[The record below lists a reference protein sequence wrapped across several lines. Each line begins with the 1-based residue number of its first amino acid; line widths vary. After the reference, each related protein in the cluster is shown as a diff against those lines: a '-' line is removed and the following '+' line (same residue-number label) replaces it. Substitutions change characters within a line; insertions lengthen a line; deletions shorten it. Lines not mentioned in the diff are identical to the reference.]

1 MATLNNTKYTIQHVM
16 AAATEDGANLEIADV
31 ISKSNELLAELPFF
45 PSNKPFSNLSA
56 RDVTEFEPSARVSN
70 TGAVTGVNET
80 EQIIDT
86 LVRFETEIGIDEL
99 ALNGINDPARYFA
112 DQVRKTARGFGNVVA
127 DQFISGDYLA
137 DPDKQFDGLLKRNNS
152 LPASSVDVTDRYYN
166 VISGGGSGADNTSI
180 YLVGLGKEGVHGIY
194 FKNGMAGLQINR
206 KGLQRVTDSSGNPY
220 WAETAQMVWD
230 VGLVATNHRAM
241 GRICNIDD
249 SDLTLDASSGAN
261 LTQLMIQLLHNVHH
275 SDMGLRPY
283 WLMSNK
289 LKTYFHSQIVSKAN
303 VNISYDKDDFG
314 KIRPMFG
321 GIPILRMDSIGIA
334 EATVS

>member
-1 MATLNNTKYTIQHVM
+1 MADFDNIKYTIQHVM
-16 AAATEDGANLEIADV
+16 AASTEDGAMLEIADV
-31 ISKSNELLAELPFF
+31 ISKTNELNAVLPFF
-45 PSNKPFSNLSA
+45 PTNLPFSNRSA
-56 RDVTEFEPSARVSN
+56 RDVTHFEPSARVSN

-80 EQIIDT
+80 EQVTDT
-86 LVRFETEIGIDEL
+86 LVRFETEVAVDEL
-99 ALNGINDPARYFA
+99 ALNGINDKSQWFT
-112 DQVRKTARGFGNVVA
+112 DQIKKTAMGFSNVVA

-137 DPDKQFDGLLKRNNS
+137 DPDKQFDGLLKRNNA

-166 VISGGGSGADNTSI
+166 VIPGGGSGSDNTSI

-194 FKNGMAGLQINR
+194 FKNDQAGLVINR
-206 KGLQRVTDSSGNPY
+206 KGRQRVTDSSGNPY
-220 WAETAQMVWD
+220 WAETAQMIWD

-249 SDLTLDASSGAN
+249 SALTLDAATGAN
-261 LTQLMIQLLHNVHH
+261 LTELMIQLLHNVNH
-275 SDMGLRPY
+275 SGMGLTPY

-289 LKTYFHSQIVSKAN
+289 LKTYFHSQITAKAN
-303 VNISYDKDDFG
+303 VNIAYDKDDFG

-321 GIPILRMDSIGIA
+321 GVPILRMDAIGIA